1 MITLIRLELLK
12 LRTSP
17 AFAITVAAAL
27 ALSLISA
34 VTNVLLPIKHGDPA
48 IGSRAHV
55 AHVLNQPGAVVSMA
69 MFILGVII
77 VAGEYR
83 QRTILQ
89 TFLAEPRRGRVVA
102 AKLATTGL
110 LGAALAAVAYAI
122 TVAAVVPV
130 YAHKGVHTLPVDMTS
145 LGLGTVLSGA
155 CYGLLGVAI
164 GALTRNTVGAII
176 TGLIWLQVVEVG
188 ILENAIPSM
197 AKWLPA
203 GAAQGLTA
211 VARSASV
218 LPPAEAAIV
227 LVGWASVL
235 VAAATRLSIRRELR

>member
-89 TFLAEPRRGRVVA
+89 TFLAEPRRGRVVV

-110 LGAALAAVAYAI
+110 LGR
-122 TVAAVVPV
+122 PW
-130 YAHKGVHTLPVDMTS
+130 PQS
-145 LGLGTVLSGA
+145 LM
-155 CYGLLGVAI
+155 
-164 GALTRNTVGAII
+164 R
-176 TGLIWLQVVEVG
+176 
-188 ILENAIPSM
+188 
-197 AKWLPA
+197 
-203 GAAQGLTA
+203 
-211 VARSASV
+211 
-218 LPPAEAAIV
+218 
-227 LVGWASVL
+227 
-235 VAAATRLSIRRELR
+235 

>member
-1 MITLIRLELLK
+1 MLK

-69 MFILGVII
+69 MFILG
-77 VAGEYR
+77 AASLPANTGNAHPADLSAE
-83 QRTILQ
+83 RTWPGRGGQARYHRTARGGPGRSRLCDNG
-89 TFLAEPRRGRVVA
+89 RGRRP
-102 AKLATTGL
+102 G
-110 LGAALAAVAYAI
+110 
-122 TVAAVVPV
+122 